1 MDRRKDVVLKADIE
15 EVGGVGHLALH
26 FVIDDALEEEGGGGV
41 GEVLGTDTPTFLL
54 EVGFLEKRT
63 QGGIEIDGAQV
74 LVVNGIRGG
83 EGVGGVVAGG
93 EGIHVVPAGGG
104 ISGGEFLE
112 TYNISIWDIRETSI
126 QHFEERVSHRVPIT
140 NNQRHPH
147 GIAS

>member
-1 MDRRKDVVLKADIE
+1 MDRRKDVVLEADVE
-15 EVGGVGHLALH
+15 EVGGIGHLTLH

-41 GEVLGTDTPTFLL
+41 GEVLGTDTPTLLL
-54 EVGFLEKRT
+54 EVRFLEKRT

-104 ISGGEFLE
+104 GGSVGGSFWRHIIYQSGTYERLRFSILKNGSRTGYLSPTISA
-112 TYNISIWDIRETSI
+112 T
-126 QHFEERVSHRVPIT
+126 PM
-140 NNQRHPH
+140 
-147 GIAS
+147 A